1 MAFATT
7 NVRASVFGDLKVYAG
22 DWSGS
27 EGDANGTV
35 TLSGGRVYL
44 VNFWNFDAT
53 SQEDRP
59 TPVSVSESGGT
70 ITVTVANLNT
80 VTTGRFIIIYA

>member
-7 NVRASVFGDLKVYAG
+7 NVRTSSFGDLKVYAG

-27 EGDANGTV
+27 QGDSNGSI

-44 VNFWNFDAT
+44 INFTNFDAT

-59 TPVSVSESGGT
+59 TPVSVTESSGT
-70 ITVTVANLNT
+70 ITVSVSNQNP